1 MRLLVFQH
9 IDVEHPGILR
19 DFMAA
24 DGVAWDAVELDAGEP
39 IPALDGYDG
48 LVVMGGPMDV
58 WQENEHPWLV
68 AEKAAVR
75 EAVAERNM
83 PYLGI
88 CLGHQILA
96 EALGGEV
103 GPMEGGAAEVGV
115 MPVEL
120 TAEGRTDP
128 VLQDFAERFLC
139 LQWHGAA
146 VKRPPPGAAVLASS
160 PACVNQAMR
169 VGDRAYGFQYHVEV
183 TEQTVADWAAVPE
196 YERSL
201 RETLGPDGL
210 ARFKTDVEAALPQF
224 NAAARRL
231 YDAFKALVK
240 AD

>member
-1 MRLLVFQH
+1 MRFLVFQH

-24 DGVAWDAVELDAGEP
+24 DGIAWDAVELDAGEE
-39 IPALDGYDG
+39 IPPLDGYDA

-75 EAVAERNM
+75 EAVAERGM

-88 CLGHQILA
+88 CLGHQLLA

-103 GPMEGGAAEVGV
+103 GPMGGAEVGV
-115 MPVEL
+115 LPVAVTE
-120 TAEGRTDP
+120 EGRADP
-128 VLQDFAERFLC
+128 LFQDFAERFLC

-146 VKRPPPGAAVLASS
+146 VTRPPPGATVLAGS
-160 PACVNQAMR
+160 PVCANQAMR
-169 VGDRAYGFQYHVEV
+169 VGANAYGFQYHVEV
-183 TEQTVADWAAVPE
+183 TEQTVGDWAAIPE

-201 RETLGPDGL
+201 RETLGADGL
-210 ARFKTDVEAALPQF
+210 DRFKDDMETALPQF

-231 YDAFKALVK
+231 YDSFKALVK
-240 AD
+240 ES